1 MPSQGIFIEERA
13 MLPQDAQLVGNGH
26 CYFGTRVR
34 LNLVE
39 MPQVAPSLF
48 SINLGETNTSREVIH
63 GSSLNPTRPKSYI
76 DPNGVGKSLTNISSW
91 FLEEQKGPMK
101 E

>member
-26 CYFGTRVR
+26 CSFGMRVS

-39 MPQVAPSLF
+39 MNQVAPYLLSRN
-48 SINLGETNTSREVIH
+48 SGEKNTTREVIH
-63 GSSLNPTRPKSYI
+63 GSALNPTRPKSYI
-76 DPNGVGKSLTNISSW
+76 VPNGVGKSLTNISAR

-101 E
+101 Q

>member
-26 CYFGTRVR
+26 CSFGTRVS

-39 MPQVAPSLF
+39 MPQVAPSLL
-48 SINLGETNTSREVIH
+48 SRNSGETNTAGEVIN
-63 GSSLNPTRPKSYI
+63 GSTLNPTRPQSYI
-76 DPNGVGKSLTNISSW
+76 VPNGVGKSLTNISAW
-91 FLEEQKGPMK
+91 FLEE
-101 E
+101 